1 MVVLGYGV
9 ISSNNLYSEIDENP
23 HRKTMYDD

>member
-9 ISSNNLYSEIDENP
+9 ISSNNPHSEIDENP
-23 HRKTMYDD
+23 HRKTMYDE